1 VEKRREEKRREEKR
15 REEKRREEFG
25 LQEVL
30 GPGEIQPRQCGG
42 TQAEEP
48 LPLTTVKCSLV

>member
-1 VEKRREEKRREEKR
+1 VREES
-15 REEKRREEFG
+15 G

-30 GPGEIQPRQCGG
+30 GPGETQPRQCSG

-48 LPLTTVKCSLV
+48 LPAWCYGLL

>member
-1 VEKRREEKRREEKR
+1 V
-15 REEKRREEFG
+15 G

-30 GPGEIQPRQCGG
+30 GPEDTQPRGQRTG

-48 LPLTTVKCSLV
+48 LPVNTVKCRPGVMV